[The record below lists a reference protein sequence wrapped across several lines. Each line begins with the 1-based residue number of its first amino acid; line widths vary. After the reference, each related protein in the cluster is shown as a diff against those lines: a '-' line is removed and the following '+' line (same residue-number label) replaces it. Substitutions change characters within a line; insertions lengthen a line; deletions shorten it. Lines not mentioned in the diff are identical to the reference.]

1 MLMDIAFHSEEA
13 KKVNIEI
20 FETIYHAAI
29 ERSYEISRERGE
41 KMRILYDLY
50 KQQTWRFIF
59 DTPNCS
65 NYICNDKKT
74 ERLLYTLNPIFN
86 EITNL
91 TDNY

>member
-1 MLMDIAFHSEEA
+1 
-13 KKVNIEI
+13 
-20 FETIYHAAI
+20 
-29 ERSYEISRERGE
+29 
-41 KMRILYDLY
+41 MRILYYLY

-86 EITNL
+86 EITNEIEKIQL
-91 TDNY
+91 QEKIDFLEGKVSSNLDESLYSELLHLRNQLKRG